1 MVDEDFDGFLA
12 RLRAAAS
19 AEQRQELLAHAT
31 DAIGTW
37 SSATCVVW
45 LGRLAADPLVGL
57 DDVDGVSARPLGG
70 WDEFAASAVLLEAL
84 FARAAELDV
93 ADAIGWPR
101 TLPPMRCV
109 GESGVRSCG
118 CSASSAC
125 SSRKSRSY
133 SASGTCGASSV

>member
-57 DDVDGVSARPLGG
+57 DDVDGVRARPLAG

-109 GESGVRSCG
+109 ASI
-118 CSASSAC
+118 ASSP
-125 SSRKSRSY
+125 SS
-133 SASGTCGASSV
+133 